1 VKPEA
6 HLMALE
12 SVTKEIQAEADAKV
26 RSISDSAN
34 AEIEKINAEA
44 DARISEM
51 KTSEDKK
58 LESEIERLG
67 RQEISSAELESKN
80 IVLAKKREILAR
92 TFDEALAELES
103 SCKADKLARYKA
115 LVNDA
120 KELISAPIAVISDK
134 DNFTA
139 EELGVESVEKDSGIS
154 AGLILRSKDGSI
166 EVDLQY
172 RTLLSDI
179 WDSNLKTLS
188 DILFG

>member
-1 VKPEA
+1 
-6 HLMALE
+6 MALE

-26 RSISDSAN
+26 KSIMDAAK
-34 AEIEKINAEA
+34 AEIEKINAEV

-51 KTSEDKK
+51 KTSENKR
-58 LESEIERLG
+58 LESEIERLE

-80 IVLAKKREILAR
+80 IVLAKKKEILAR

-103 SCKADKLARYKA
+103 SSKADKLARYKA
-115 LVNDA
+115 LVKDA
-120 KELISAPIAVISDK
+120 KKLIPAPIAVISDK
-134 DNFTA
+134 DDFTA

-154 AGLILRSKDGSI
+154 AGLILRSKDGST

-179 WDSNLKTLS
+179 WDSNLKVIS